1 VVNELWSLNYG
12 QWIVVIYAF
21 IVFSSSTCYEWFFI
35 VYVQVYV
42 KVNQEAKT
50 DDSIYEA
57 GKVYFNRMEQGVQ
70 HVHT

>member
-1 VVNELWSLNYG
+1 MVTELWSMDCGHLC
-12 QWIVVIYAF
+12 IYCF
-21 IVFSSSTCYEWFFI
+21 FSSTCYEWFFI

-70 HVHT
+70 HFHT